1 MLETPLYPSRIDRI
15 NPYEVVNYINT
26 LRTIFCEGEMLET
39 PLYPSRIDRIKL
51 VRVTPMLISYSLIH
65 ITNYHQGFQTQTS

>member
-1 MLETPLYPSRIDRI
+1 MLTQLYP
-15 NPYEVVNYINT
+15 
-26 LRTIFCEGEMLET
+26 G
-39 PLYPSRIDRIKL
+39 RIDRIKL